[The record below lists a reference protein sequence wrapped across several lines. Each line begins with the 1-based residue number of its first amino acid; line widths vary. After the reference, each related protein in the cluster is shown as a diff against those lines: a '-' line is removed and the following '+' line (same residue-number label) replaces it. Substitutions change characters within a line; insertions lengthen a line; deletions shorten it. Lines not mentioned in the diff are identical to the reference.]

1 MLWCYRN
8 YCYEY
13 FVFFYCRYII
23 EMFVSAPHLLL
34 HFKWGVL
41 KTLNAYLLP
50 SGDMHIVLTG
60 C

>member
-1 MLWCYRN
+1 
-8 YCYEY
+8 
-13 FVFFYCRYII
+13 
-23 EMFVSAPHLLL
+23 MFVSASHLLL
-34 HFKWGVL
+34 HFKWEVL